1 MELTL
6 SRTCYRTLLAA
17 LLAIS
22 TTLSGCGVLLLGGA
36 ATTASVAADRRT
48 TGEQV
53 EDQAIEMKVGAEMQR
68 LFGDKARVIP
78 VSYARRVLLVGDVP
92 SPQDKTS
99 AAEAASKVEN
109 VKEVINR
116 LRIGEIT
123 PLSVRTNDTWIT
135 TKVRTA
141 LINAKDVPA
150 RTIVATT
157 ERGVVYLQGKVTD
170 TEGTMA
176 ARVASTTVG
185 VTEVV
190 KLFQIVARETL
201 VTDPAPGSPAGSPA
215 PVSTITPQSQPI
227 PAGGGAPDT
236 QTMPVQ

>member
-1 MELTL
+1 MLKTFSRLTH
-6 SRTCYRTLLAA
+6 RTLLVAM
-17 LLAIS
+17 LAGS
-22 TTLSGCGVLLLGGA
+22 TLLSGCGVLLVGGA

-53 EDQAIEMKVGAEMQR
+53 EDQTIELKTGAEMTR
-68 LFGDKARVIP
+68 LFGDKARVVA
-78 VSYARRVLLVGDVP
+78 VSYARKVLLIGDVP
-92 SPQDKTS
+92 NEQDKAK
-99 AAEAASKVEN
+99 AADAAAKVEN

-116 LRIGEIT
+116 LRVGEIT

-150 RTIVATT
+150 RTIVVTT
-157 ERGVVYLQGKVTD
+157 ERGVVYLQGKVTE
-170 TEGTMA
+170 TEGLMA

-185 VTEVV
+185 VNEVI

-201 VTDPAPGSPAGSPA
+201 VTDPVQGSAPGTAA
-215 PVSTITPQSQPI
+215 PVSTAQPEI
-227 PAGGGAPDT
+227 AAPSSGAPDT